1 MIEALAGTLAYV
13 VERLRSCHRSGYGR
27 RHDGAGRWPGVE
39 RSDVGDASVPGD
51 QAVGLCAHGR
61 QHPPDW
67 FGDGERGNAGRR
79 RDAAGQGEFC
89 GHDGGH
95 APASV
100 SRLVDLS
107 LIHI

>member
-13 VERLRSCHRSGYGR
+13 VERLRSCHRSGCGR
-27 RHDGAGRWPGVE
+27 RNDGAGRWPGVE

-67 FGDGERGNAGRR
+67 FGDGVCFVKFLWA
-79 RDAAGQGEFC
+79 
-89 GHDGGH
+89 
-95 APASV
+95 V
-100 SRLVDLS
+100 SAFLLVRLS
-107 LIHI
+107 GCF